1 MIPVGSLI
9 IGYVSHIIGTRH
21 TVAIQG
27 IICILSV
34 IVYVYYKKHKSSEEL
49 ETCPVPYENSKF

>member
-9 IGYVSHIIGTRH
+9 IGYISHSLGVRT

-34 IVYVYYKKHKSSEEL
+34 LVYVYYNKRKASEENL
-49 ETCPVPYENSKF
+49 ETCPVHYKNSN